1 MRVCIQFLKNIDK
14 EGEDV
19 IQSILFFSMTR
30 RTNLGEL
37 QLVASNMVRL
47 LNMMRTYQLREEL
60 IHGLRIQI
68 KEKREMMEEV
78 QKQIDEAKDVLK
90 KSMET
95 LHTVSQTNLSESSQ
109 RTGIHDT
116 RSCTIDMFLEQTMNS
131 IFSTLIVRKMSL
143 ISSSIFGSKESMI
156 SAVNTRH
163 RSYFEGEYTRSSVT
177 PDRGRFGEAV
187 PSSSLKTLHPR
198 SSYPANCL
206 CDDS

>member
-68 KEKREMMEEV
+68 KEKREMMEEM

-95 LHTVSQTNLSESSQ
+95 LHTVSQTNLSSDDQ
-109 RTGIHDT
+109 GDCRCIG
-116 RSCTIDMFLEQTMNS
+116 
-131 IFSTLIVRKMSL
+131 SL
-143 ISSSIFGSKESMI
+143 IETLKSLLKELESMRQDP
-156 SAVNTRH
+156 VQ
-163 RSYFEGEYTRSSVT
+163 
-177 PDRGRFGEAV
+177 
-187 PSSSLKTLHPR
+187 
-198 SSYPANCL
+198 
-206 CDDS
+206 

>member
-95 LHTVSQTNLSESSQ
+95 LHTVSQTNLSSDDQ
-109 RTGIHDT
+109 GDCRCFG
-116 RSCTIDMFLEQTMNS
+116 
-131 IFSTLIVRKMSL
+131 SL
-143 ISSSIFGSKESMI
+143 IATLKSLLKELESMRQDP
-156 SAVNTRH
+156 VQ
-163 RSYFEGEYTRSSVT
+163 
-177 PDRGRFGEAV
+177 
-187 PSSSLKTLHPR
+187 
-198 SSYPANCL
+198 
-206 CDDS
+206 

>member
-95 LHTVSQTNLSESSQ
+95 LHTVSQTNLSSDDQ
-109 RTGIHDT
+109 GDCH
-116 RSCTIDMFLEQTMNS
+116 CID
-131 IFSTLIVRKMSL
+131 SL
-143 ISSSIFGSKESMI
+143 IETLKSLLKELESIRQDP
-156 SAVNTRH
+156 VQ
-163 RSYFEGEYTRSSVT
+163 
-177 PDRGRFGEAV
+177 
-187 PSSSLKTLHPR
+187 
-198 SSYPANCL
+198 
-206 CDDS
+206 

>member
-90 KSMET
+90 KSMEP
-95 LHTVSQTNLSESSQ
+95 LHTVSQTNLSSDDQ
-109 RTGIHDT
+109 GDCRCIG
-116 RSCTIDMFLEQTMNS
+116 
-131 IFSTLIVRKMSL
+131 SL
-143 ISSSIFGSKESMI
+143 IETLKSLLKELESMRQDP
-156 SAVNTRH
+156 VQ
-163 RSYFEGEYTRSSVT
+163 
-177 PDRGRFGEAV
+177 
-187 PSSSLKTLHPR
+187 
-198 SSYPANCL
+198 
-206 CDDS
+206 

>member
-19 IQSILFFSMTR
+19 IQSMLFFSMTR

-95 LHTVSQTNLSESSQ
+95 LHTVSQTNLSSDDQGDCRCIGSLKE
-109 RTGIHDT
+109 
-116 RSCTIDMFLEQTMNS
+116 
-131 IFSTLIVRKMSL
+131 TLKSL
-143 ISSSIFGSKESMI
+143 LKELESMRQDP
-156 SAVNTRH
+156 VQ
-163 RSYFEGEYTRSSVT
+163 
-177 PDRGRFGEAV
+177 
-187 PSSSLKTLHPR
+187 
-198 SSYPANCL
+198 
-206 CDDS
+206 

>member
-95 LHTVSQTNLSESSQ
+95 LQTVSQTNLSSDDQ
-109 RTGIHDT
+109 GDCRCIG
-116 RSCTIDMFLEQTMNS
+116 
-131 IFSTLIVRKMSL
+131 SL
-143 ISSSIFGSKESMI
+143 IETLKSLLKELESMRQDP
-156 SAVNTRH
+156 VQ
-163 RSYFEGEYTRSSVT
+163 
-177 PDRGRFGEAV
+177 
-187 PSSSLKTLHPR
+187 
-198 SSYPANCL
+198 
-206 CDDS
+206 

>member
-1 MRVCIQFLKNIDK
+1 
-14 EGEDV
+14 
-19 IQSILFFSMTR
+19 MTR

-95 LHTVSQTNLSESSQ
+95 LHTVSQTNLSSDDQGDCRCIGSLIETLKSLLKEL
-109 RTGIHDT
+109 GIHET

-131 IFSTLIVRKMSL
+131 IFSTLIVREDVLDKLQHLRVEGIHDICREHSPSL
-143 ISSSIFGSKESMI
+143 
-156 SAVNTRH
+156 
-163 RSYFEGEYTRSSVT
+163 
-177 PDRGRFGEAV
+177 
-187 PSSSLKTLHPR
+187 LL
-198 SSYPANCL
+198 
-206 CDDS
+206 

>member
-90 KSMET
+90 KSPFIGGGGLGT
-95 LHTVSQTNLSESSQ
+95 KDGESILNA
-109 RTGIHDT
+109 IH
-116 RSCTIDMFLEQTMNS
+116 
-131 IFSTLIVRKMSL
+131 
-143 ISSSIFGSKESMI
+143 
-156 SAVNTRH
+156 
-163 RSYFEGEYTRSSVT
+163 
-177 PDRGRFGEAV
+177 
-187 PSSSLKTLHPR
+187 
-198 SSYPANCL
+198 
-206 CDDS
+206 

>member
-95 LHTVSQTNLSESSQ
+95 LHTVSQTNLSSDDQ
-109 RTGIHDT
+109 GDCRCIG
-116 RSCTIDMFLEQTMNS
+116 
-131 IFSTLIVRKMSL
+131 SL
-143 ISSSIFGSKESMI
+143 IERLKSLLKELESMRQDP
-156 SAVNTRH
+156 VQ
-163 RSYFEGEYTRSSVT
+163 
-177 PDRGRFGEAV
+177 
-187 PSSSLKTLHPR
+187 
-198 SSYPANCL
+198 
-206 CDDS
+206 

>member
-68 KEKREMMEEV
+68 KEKREMMEEM

-95 LHTVSQTNLSESSQ
+95 LHTVSQTNLSSDDQ
-109 RTGIHDT
+109 GDCRCIG
-116 RSCTIDMFLEQTMNS
+116 
-131 IFSTLIVRKMSL
+131 SL
-143 ISSSIFGSKESMI
+143 IETFKSLLKELESMRQDT
-156 SAVNTRH
+156 VQ
-163 RSYFEGEYTRSSVT
+163 
-177 PDRGRFGEAV
+177 
-187 PSSSLKTLHPR
+187 
-198 SSYPANCL
+198 
-206 CDDS
+206 

>member
-95 LHTVSQTNLSESSQ
+95 LHTVSQTNLSSDDQ
-109 RTGIHDT
+109 GDCRCIG
-116 RSCTIDMFLEQTMNS
+116 
-131 IFSTLIVRKMSL
+131 SL
-143 ISSSIFGSKESMI
+143 IEMLKSLLKELESMRQDP
-156 SAVNTRH
+156 VQ
-163 RSYFEGEYTRSSVT
+163 
-177 PDRGRFGEAV
+177 
-187 PSSSLKTLHPR
+187 
-198 SSYPANCL
+198 
-206 CDDS
+206 

>member
-78 QKQIDEAKDVLK
+78 QKQIVEAKDVLK

-95 LHTVSQTNLSESSQ
+95 LHTVSQTNLSSDDQ
-109 RTGIHDT
+109 GDCRCIG
-116 RSCTIDMFLEQTMNS
+116 
-131 IFSTLIVRKMSL
+131 SL
-143 ISSSIFGSKESMI
+143 IETLKSLLKELESMRQDP
-156 SAVNTRH
+156 VQ
-163 RSYFEGEYTRSSVT
+163 
-177 PDRGRFGEAV
+177 
-187 PSSSLKTLHPR
+187 
-198 SSYPANCL
+198 
-206 CDDS
+206 

>member
-1 MRVCIQFLKNIDK
+1 MEEVESTFSKPPIYYKDFDSPSFVPSPPPPMKGDFWSFGVVRNINSPLPDYVNRQWEPLYDKSKYAENGPQKADDIKDLLHRLMRVCIQFLKNIDK

-19 IQSILFFSMTR
+19 IQ
-30 RTNLGEL
+30 TNLGEL

-95 LHTVSQTNLSESSQ
+95 LHTVSQTNLSSDDQE
-109 RTGIHDT
+109 
-116 RSCTIDMFLEQTMNS
+116 
-131 IFSTLIVRKMSL
+131 TLKSL
-143 ISSSIFGSKESMI
+143 LKELESMRQDP
-156 SAVNTRH
+156 V
-163 RSYFEGEYTRSSVT
+163 
-177 PDRGRFGEAV
+177 
-187 PSSSLKTLHPR
+187 
-198 SSYPANCL
+198 
-206 CDDS
+206 

>member
-19 IQSILFFSMTR
+19 IQSMLFFSMTC

-78 QKQIDEAKDVLK
+78 QKQIDEAKDVFK
-90 KSMET
+90 QSMET
-95 LHTVSQTNLSESSQ
+95 LHTVSQTNLSSDDKGDC
-109 RTGIHDT
+109 RCIG
-116 RSCTIDMFLEQTMNS
+116 
-131 IFSTLIVRKMSL
+131 
-143 ISSSIFGSKESMI
+143 SSIETLESLLKELESMRQDP
-156 SAVNTRH
+156 VQ
-163 RSYFEGEYTRSSVT
+163 
-177 PDRGRFGEAV
+177 
-187 PSSSLKTLHPR
+187 
-198 SSYPANCL
+198 
-206 CDDS
+206 